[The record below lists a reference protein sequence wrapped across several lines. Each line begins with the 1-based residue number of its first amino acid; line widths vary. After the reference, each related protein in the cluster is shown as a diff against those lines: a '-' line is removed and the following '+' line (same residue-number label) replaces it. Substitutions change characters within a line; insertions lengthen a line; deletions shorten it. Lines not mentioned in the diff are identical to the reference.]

1 MPNEQRNLLVFK
13 LYEKYQDAM
22 IRRALK
28 YVRNI
33 FDAEDIV
40 SDCWLVLMQHASI
53 LEAMVPPARSTYI
66 MRTVQNAAI
75 DFMRARRHHPVQRW
89 ESTMKVA
96 AWLDTD
102 ELLDIETT
110 VQQHEMIV
118 TCLNQLPPHEQMA
131 LVLKMH
137 GLRAKEAAH
146 VMHVSESSVRS
157 YQARAIKRL
166 RIYVKYEDKR

>member
-1 MPNEQRNLLVFK
+1 
-13 LYEKYQDAM
+13 
-22 IRRALK
+22 
-28 YVRNI
+28 
-33 FDAEDIV
+33 
-40 SDCWLVLMQHASI
+40 
-53 LEAMVPPARSTYI
+53 
-66 MRTVQNAAI
+66 
-75 DFMRARRHHPVQRW
+75 
-89 ESTMKVA
+89 MKVA

-137 GLRAKEAAH
+137 GLRAKEVAH

-166 RIYVKYEDKR
+166 RIYVKYEDNR